1 MRDKA
6 LVKQNIKLFLE
17 DLLLKDG
24 LYTNVSVGELNPYF
38 TDISRLQPGDQVY
51 PEPDFISSVPNR
63 VFQSAFKNW
72 VHEEGIPSPGSG
84 IAPPTVASGVTV
96 GGTFYPTA
104 TTSGTFAH
112 SVDFPNGR
120 IIFTTPLAG
129 TPIVQATFA
138 YKEFGVDGANIFDN
152 EKRPLLIET
161 ALKDN
166 PSVTGVIVYPSW
178 DARTLPL
185 VLVDIL
191 SRDNSAYELG
201 TRAAVKDYFGVF
213 HVWARD
219 EFTCG
224 HIEEI
229 ISDEYRQ
236 VLLGIDFNSAPDP
249 LLAFGAKNPNFPG
262 YNTLATLWGPF
273 FWRRIYLEELSPQK
287 DTPLY
292 EVERSKVKFN
302 IRVYPNF

>member
-24 LYTNVSVGELNPYF
+24 FYTSISVGE
-38 TDISRLQPGDQVY
+38 TDLYSRDLSLLMPGDQVY
-51 PEPDFISSVPNR
+51 PEPDFVSSITNK

-72 VHEEGIPSPGSG
+72 VHEDGIPSPGSG
-84 IAPPTVASGVTV
+84 IAGPTIASGVTV
-96 GGTFYPTA
+96 DTVFYPTA

-112 SVDFPNGR
+112 LIDFPNGR
-120 IIFTTPLAG
+120 VIFDTPLAG
-129 TPIVQATFA
+129 TPVVQAGFS
-138 YKEFGVDGANIFDN
+138 YKEFNVDSADIFDN
-152 EKRPLLIET
+152 EKRPILIET

-166 PSVTGVIVYPSW
+166 PDVTGVVTYPSW

-185 VLVDIL
+185 ILVDVL
-191 SRDNSAYELG
+191 SRKNSPYELG
-201 TRAAVKDYFGVF
+201 TRDAVKDYFGVF

-219 EFTCG
+219 EFTRDE
-224 HIEEI
+224 IEEI
-229 ISDEYRQ
+229 IADEHRE
-236 VLLGIDFNSAPDP
+236 VLLGIDFNNAPDP

-262 YNTLATLWGPF
+262 YNTLAILWGQF
-273 FWRRIYLEELSPQK
+273 FWRRIYLEDLSPRK

-292 EVERSKVKFN
+292 EVERSRVDFN